1 MLANR
6 RYNIPVALACAL
18 PSERL
23 ESGLTRTNL
32 AKHFNAVV
40 TAEDSGAQEV
50 EYIYS
55 FASQRIQRPPIRC
68 VVVGESNTSVE
79 VG

>member
-1 MLANR
+1 V
-6 RYNIPVALACAL
+6 PG
-18 PSERL
+18 ERL
-23 ESGLTRTNL
+23 DLGLNRTHL
-32 AKHFNAVV
+32 GKHFNAVV

-55 FASQRIQRPPIRC
+55 FASQRIQRPPMRC

-79 VG
+79 VGLYPKGGS